1 MDRNRNAWLKKAE
14 QLICQSSVY
23 ILEGCFTHFATADE
37 VDTDYYEQQYKKF
50 TELLG
55 AFSGPPKIIHSSNS
69 ASSFRFEK
77 AWFNGIRLGISMYGL
92 SPSSEMKELLPF
104 PLKEALTLHTK
115 IVNVKKIEVGSN
127 SLLHVNRL
135 MMNGLNKLTEVS
147 IGEGSLNNT
156 RELTIGSNSLNHVDL
171 QSIDLKPF
179 ANLRTLSIGSNSL
192 QSTQHILTSTMNDL
206 QSFSVGSS
214 SMINL
219 IK

>member
-1 MDRNRNAWLKKAE
+1 MIMIMIRFSISNEHALDWTVVIHSQEELTALPPFVNRL
-14 QLICQSSVY
+14 VFVDD
-23 ILEGCFTHFATADE
+23 GCNE
-37 VDTDYYEQQYKKF
+37 LSF
-50 TELLG
+50 TELD
-55 AFSGPPKIIHSSNS
+55 F
-69 ASSFRFEK
+69 SSFTH
-77 AWFNGIRLGISMYGL
+77 L
-92 SPSSEMKELLPF
+92 
-104 PLKEALTLHTK
+104 
-115 IVNVKKIEVGSN
+115 KKIEVGSN

-135 MMNGLNKLTEVS
+135 TMNGLNQLTEVS
-147 IGEGSLNNT
+147 IGEGSLNST
-156 RELTIGSNSLNHVDL
+156 CELTIGSNSLNHVDL

>member
-1 MDRNRNAWLKKAE
+1 MN
-14 QLICQSSVY
+14 
-23 ILEGCFTHFATADE
+23 
-37 VDTDYYEQQYKKF
+37 
-50 TELLG
+50 
-55 AFSGPPKIIHSSNS
+55 
-69 ASSFRFEK
+69 RFE
-77 AWFNGIRLGISMYGL
+77 ISDADKVDWTGTINNVNRFSTIPNVVSGL
-92 SPSSEMKELLPF
+92 RVKSNTCNEEISTVDLSRF
-104 PLKEALTLHTK
+104 DF
-115 IVNVKKIEVGSN
+115 VKKVEVGSN

-135 MMNGLNKLTEVS
+135 MMNGLNKLTKLN

-156 RELTIGSNSLNHVDL
+156 HELTIGSNSLNHVDL

-192 QSTQHILTSTMNDL
+192 QSTKHILTSTMHDL

>member
-1 MDRNRNAWLKKAE
+1 MILMLIIRFSISNENALDWTIAIHSQGELTSLPPFVNR
-14 QLICQSSVY
+14 LIFVDN
-23 ILEGCFTHFATADE
+23 GCNE
-37 VDTDYYEQQYKKF
+37 LSF
-50 TELLG
+50 TELD
-55 AFSGPPKIIHSSNS
+55 F
-69 ASSFRFEK
+69 SSFS
-77 AWFNGIRLGISMYGL
+77 NL
-92 SPSSEMKELLPF
+92 
-104 PLKEALTLHTK
+104 
-115 IVNVKKIEVGSN
+115 KKIEVGSN